1 MSTQNFVN
9 TVNETISNLMAAE
22 FPTVTVLYENGPEVD
37 EASVGGMFLDVEVRW
52 YGANLVTMELNP
64 TGRHTGAVSLQVF
77 YKQAEGTAAVG
88 LLVDRLIAEFKSKRI
103 GGAITRM
110 PQRSVPT
117 HLKGWYKSG
126 LFVPFHLDQQ

>member
-1 MSTQNFVN
+1 MSTQSFVN
-9 TVNETISNLMAAE
+9 TLNDTVDTLMAAE

-37 EASVGGMFLDVEVRW
+37 EASVGDMFLDVEVRW
-52 YGANLVTMELNP
+52 YGADLITIELNP
-64 TGRHTGAVSLQVF
+64 TGRHTGAISLQVF

-88 LLVDRLIAEFKSKRI
+88 ALVDRLIAEFKSKRL
-103 GGAITRM
+103 GGGITKM

-126 LFVPFHLDQQ
+126 LFVPFHLDDR

>member
-1 MSTQNFVN
+1 MSTQNFINSVFG
-9 TVNETISNLMAAE
+9 TLADLMAAE

-37 EASVGGMFLDVEVRW
+37 EASVGDMFVDAEVRW
-52 YGANLVTMELNP
+52 YGADLITMELNP
-64 TGRHTGAVSLQVF
+64 LGRHSGAISLQVF

-88 LLVDRLIAEFKSKRI
+88 ALVDRLITEFKSKRI
-103 GGAITRM
+103 GGGLTKM

-126 LFVPFHLDQQ
+126 IFVPFHLDQN